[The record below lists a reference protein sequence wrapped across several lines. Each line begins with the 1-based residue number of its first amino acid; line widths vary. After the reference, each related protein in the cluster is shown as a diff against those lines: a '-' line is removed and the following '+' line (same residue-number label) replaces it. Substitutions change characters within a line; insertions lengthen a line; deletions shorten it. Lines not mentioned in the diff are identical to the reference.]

1 MLKADKNPC
10 KHAQGVVNAA
20 VPDSYC
26 ATITITFADV
36 IVEDGE
42 FYSHREEEV
51 WEGDF
56 HAPSCAMNGTG
67 KRTIKDDPDAGG
79 GGDTIQ
85 EGEFKDGE
93 LHGQGRRTGVGG
105 HTEVGEFYEGTLS
118 SGKIT
123 YSDGTVHEGKW
134 RPEFEGTITF
144 PDGRVEPW
152 FHYDKHGK
160 WVS

>member
-93 LHGQGRRTGVGG
+93 LHGQG
-105 HTEVGEFYEGTLS
+105 
-118 SGKIT
+118 KIT
-123 YSDGTVHEGKW
+123 YSNGTTGEGRFEEGK
-134 RPEFEGTITF
+134 FKEGTIMYSSGAIYTGEF
-144 PDGRVEPW
+144 YCFASPLLKGTHTHADGTT
-152 FHYDKHGK
+152 HTH
-160 WVS
+160 